1 MIPYIPHLCTSINGL
16 ITLYKW
22 YDLYEG
28 GLVLVKEES
37 KLYMLKDKNKAD
49 KIESWEV
56 IGKISPDIYTLL
68 KEGAVKFT
76 YYKNKREVNA
86 YGTLIL
92 NPGIALGIKEDDILY
107 IKENQESNDVLL
119 YWDIN
124 KRKAITLKKT
134 SLYNM
139 VEFIPK
145 EKLLGYEIDF
155 Q

>member
-1 MIPYIPHLCTSINGL
+1 MRILCTSINEL

-28 GLVLVKEES
+28 KLVLVEEES

-56 IGKISPDIYTLL
+56 IGETSPNIYTLL

-76 YYKNKREVNA
+76 YYKNNREVNA

-92 NPGIALGIKEDDILY
+92 SPGIALGIKEKDIIY

-124 KRKAITLKKT
+124 KRKAISLKKST
-134 SLYNM
+134 LYNISK
-139 VEFIPK
+139 FIPK